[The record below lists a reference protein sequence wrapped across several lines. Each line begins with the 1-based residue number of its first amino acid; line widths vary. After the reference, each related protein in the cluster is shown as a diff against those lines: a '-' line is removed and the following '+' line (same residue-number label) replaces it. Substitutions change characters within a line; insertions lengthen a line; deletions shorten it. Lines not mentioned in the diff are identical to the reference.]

1 MATEVRHR
9 PEASRYEVL
18 LDGRVVGVAD
28 YADRGDVL
36 VFHHTEIDAPLR
48 GRGLGAE
55 LVRFALDDLRAR
67 PLDPSHVL
75 VRGGIRRGAPG
86 IRGPHRGR
94 CRVTP
99 SFDPR

>member
-55 LVRFALDDLRAR
+55 LVRFALDGLRAR
-67 PLDPSHVL
+67 DRSILPTCWYVAAF
-75 VRGGIRRGAPG
+75 VEE
-86 IRGPHRGR
+86 HREYGDLIAAD
-94 CRVTP
+94 VG
-99 SFDPR
+99 